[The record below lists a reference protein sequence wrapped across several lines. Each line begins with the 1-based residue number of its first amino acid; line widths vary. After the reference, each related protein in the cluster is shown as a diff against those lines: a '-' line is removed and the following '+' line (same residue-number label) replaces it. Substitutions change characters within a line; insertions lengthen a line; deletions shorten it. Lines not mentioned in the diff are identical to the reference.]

1 MLDLIARKAAIGR
14 CLIACSMLGLLPLE
28 GWAQEVIPD
37 FYKEPGLSSNRSYVN
52 QSFSEHIDPFTGAL
66 QLHYVDVH
74 LPGNGGFDLSV
85 SRSYN
90 SASINETNPAAFDS
104 QAGLG
109 WSIHFGRVLNKSSI
123 LPCSQSAFGPDTLN
137 NPVIELPDGSTQLLA
152 FSGTASPLMYTTQ
165 RWKADCAA
173 SGIGLVVYSP
183 DGTRYDMTQ
192 QVAVGSGTNTRYA
205 WYTTKITD
213 RNGNNAVVAYTAS
226 ASPKISTVT
235 TNDSRTINFLY
246 NPNGFVSSIS
256 TSGYSYAYNYQAVS
270 GVAGAYFLSSVTR
283 PGGTTW
289 QYQYNAVLS
298 SAPGSYALKQV
309 IYPEGGFINYG
320 YGSGSS
326 DYVYFDSVSNAA
338 SRSTVVKTKSTSD
351 GGTWT
356 FAYAPGGSGIY
367 DTTTVNAPSGTSTY
381 RHIGPNYASSG
392 SLWQV
397 GLLMQKQIGSVQTE
411 AYTWTSQAISSQ
423 QYKRPGAWRATRLD
437 SSTNAPVLASRS
449 ITRDGQAYATTFS
462 GFDAYG
468 NPGTVTESGPN
479 GGSRTTT
486 LTYFISTAKWIV
498 RQVQNQT
505 VSGGVAISRS
515 FDGNGNLQL
524 VTRDGVATSYSYD
537 SQGNVS
543 QATFPRNLVHA
554 YPNYKRGIAL
564 TENQPEGV
572 SIVRLVSDAGNM
584 TSETNGEV
592 KTTSYGYDGLNRV
605 TSIGY
610 PQGNAVGIGYTAASK
625 TATRGGLSET
635 TAYDGFGRTA
645 SITLGGITRSYGYD
659 PLGRRTFVSNPGSS
673 VGTGFQYDILD
684 RLVGVTNAD
693 GTTQAITY
701 GVATKSVRNERNHW
715 TTYTYRAYGDPDRP
729 LVMWITAPDS
739 TANVTLG
746 RNGKDLVT
754 SVGQGGFARL
764 YDYDSR
770 GYLTS
775 VVNPE
780 TGTTIYGRDAAGN
793 MTSRAVGSS
802 GATIYGYDFQNRLA
816 GVTYPGSTPVV
827 TKTYSRTHKLKSVVS
842 SVASR
847 TYGYDNNDNLTSEA
861 VGIDG
866 LSLGVV
872 YTYNGNDQLSAI
884 TYPRSNR
891 VVSYSPDALGRPAQ
905 VSGFVTGISY
915 WPSGQ
920 INQITYANS
929 TTATYGQNSR
939 LWLASFSTA
948 RGSTGYLGSNYGYD
962 GVGNLTSISDGVDG
976 SYNRTLGYDALSRV
990 SSASGA
996 WGSGTLSYDGSG
1008 NLRSQVLGSTNLT
1021 YSYNGTTNLLASVS
1035 GSRAESYG
1043 YDSYG
1048 DIVAAGGR
1056 SYGYDGAPNMTCAN
1070 CNDPATSVQ
1079 YQYDGLNQRVSTL
1092 KGGVKTYEFYS
1103 SNGNLLV
1110 EYTPSQSNRLVEYI
1124 YLGGKRI
1131 AQLEPTVTTVNPGGG
1146 GGGGGLTATAGRP
1159 VTLTASVSGTSPS
1172 GTMSFYDGSTLLG
1185 TATVAAG
1192 SASLTVTITAPGTH
1206 TITVNYSG
1214 DAANAPSSSTVTL
1227 TVLIPLEQLLPI
1239 LNLLLDD

>member
-1 MLDLIARKAAIGR
+1 MPILLKAGAAAMMR
-14 CLIACSMLGLLPLE
+14 WAVGLVLVLPV
-28 GWAQEVIPD
+28 GAAQCQEVIPD
-37 FYKEPGLSSNRSYVN
+37 FYKEPGLSSNRSYIN

-66 QLHYVDVH
+66 QLHYVDIH

-90 SASINETNPAAFDS
+90 SASIDEVNPAAFDS

-109 WSIHFGRVLNKSSI
+109 WSIHFGRVLNRTST

-137 NPVIELPDGSTQLLA
+137 NPVVELPDGSTQLLV
-152 FSGTASPLMYTTQ
+152 FSGSASPLMYTTQ
-165 RWKADCAA
+165 RWKADCAPA
-173 SGIGLVVYSP
+173 GIGLIVYSP

-192 QVAVGSGTNTRYA
+192 QVTVGSGTGTRYA

-213 RNGNNAVVAYTAS
+213 RNGNNATIAYTAS
-226 ASPKISTVT
+226 ATPKISTVT
-235 TNDSRTINFLY
+235 TNDLRTINFLY
-246 NPNGFVSSIS
+246 NTNGFVSSIS
-256 TSGYSYAYNYQAVS
+256 TSGYSYSYNYQAVS
-270 GVAGAYFLSSVTR
+270 GVAGSYFLSSVTR

-289 QYQYNAVLS
+289 QYQYNPVLS
-298 SAPGSYALKQV
+298 GVPGSYALKQV
-309 IYPEGGFINYG
+309 VYPENGYINYG
-320 YGSGSS
+320 YGSNSG

-351 GGTWT
+351 GGNWT
-356 FAYAPGGSGIY
+356 FSYTPGSPGTY
-367 DTTTVNAPSGTSTY
+367 DTTTVSAPSGTTTY
-381 RHIGPNYASSG
+381 RHLGPNYASSG

-397 GLLMQKQIGSVQTE
+397 GLLMHKQIGSVQTE
-411 AYTWTSQAISSQ
+411 TYGWTSQTISSQ
-423 QYKRPGAWRATRLD
+423 QYKRPGAWRTTRLD

-449 ITRDGQAYATTFS
+449 MTRDGQAHSTTFS
-462 GFDAYG
+462 SFDAYG
-468 NPGTVTESGPN
+468 NPGTVTEAGPN
-479 GGSRTTT
+479 GGNRTTT
-486 LTYFISTAKWIV
+486 LSYFISTAKWII

-515 FDGNGNLQL
+515 LDSNGNLL
-524 VTRDGVATSYSYD
+524 SITRDGVATSYLYD

-543 QATFPRNLVHA
+543 QATFPRNLVHT
-554 YPNYKRGIAL
+554 YPSYKRGIAL

-572 SIVRLVSDAGNM
+572 SIARQVSDAGNV

-592 KTTSYGYDGLNRV
+592 KTTSYGFDGLNRV

-610 PQGNAVGIGYTAASK
+610 PQGNAVGIGYTATSK
-625 TATRGGLSET
+625 TATRGSLTET
-635 TAYDGFGRTA
+635 TTYDGFGRPL
-645 SITLGGITRSYGYD
+645 SITLGGITRTYGYD
-659 PLGRRTFVSNPGSS
+659 SIGRRTFVSNPGSG

-684 RLVGVTNAD
+684 RLVGVTNVD
-693 GTTQAITY
+693 GTSQAITY
-701 GVATKSVRNERNHW
+701 GAGTKSVRNERNYW
-715 TTYTYRAYGDPDRP
+715 TTYTYRAYGNPDQP

-754 SVGQGGFARL
+754 SIGQGGFARL

-780 TGTTIYGRDAAGN
+780 TGTTAYGRDAAGN

-802 GATIYGYDFQNRLA
+802 GATIYGYDGQNRLTT
-816 GVTYPGSTPVV
+816 VTYPWSTPPVN
-827 TKTYSRTHKLKSVVS
+827 KTYSRTHKLKSVVS

-847 TYGYDNNDNLTSEA
+847 TYGYDNNDNLASEA

-866 LSLGVV
+866 LSSSVI
-872 YTYNGNDQLSAI
+872 YAYNGNDQLSAI

-891 VVSYSPDALGRPAQ
+891 VVSYSPDVLGRPTE

-920 INQITYANS
+920 INQITYANG
-929 TTATYGQNSR
+929 TTSAYGQNSR
-939 LWLASFSTA
+939 LWPASFL
-948 RGSTGYLGSNYGYD
+948 TGKGGTSYLGSNYGYD
-962 GVGNLTSISDGVDG
+962 GVGNLISVSDGVDG
-976 SYNRTLGYDALSRV
+976 SYNRTLGYDALDRV
-990 SSASGA
+990 SSASGP

-1008 NLRSQVLGSTNLT
+1008 NLRSQVLGSTSLT
-1021 YSYNGTTNLLASVS
+1021 YSYDGTSNLLAAVS
-1035 GSRAESYG
+1035 GSRTASYS

-1048 DIVAAGGR
+1048 DIVAAGGK

-1070 CNDPATSVQ
+1070 CNDPATAVQ

-1092 KGGVKTYEFYS
+1092 RGGAMTYEFYG

-1110 EYTPSQSNRLVEYI
+1110 EHTPGQSNRLVEYI

-1131 AQLEPTVTTVNPGGG
+1131 AQIEPAPTTVNPGGA
-1146 GGGGGLTATAGRP
+1146 GGGLTATAGRP
-1159 VTLTASVSGTSPS
+1159 VTLTASVSGSSPS

-1185 TATVAAG
+1185 TAAVTSG
-1192 SASLTVTITAPGTH
+1192 NASLTVTITAPGTH

-1214 DAANAPSSSTVTL
+1214 DSANAPSSSTVTL
-1227 TVLIPLEQLLPI
+1227 TVLIAPEQLMPI
-1239 LNLLLDD
+1239 LNLLLDDD